1 MPVVH
6 PMRASLP
13 PLCRPFV
20 WSDLQWLSAAWGAL
34 IEKYGLMHS
43 TYSATNN
50 LLFCE
55 KHGYYLFE
63 YDPPFLIEP
72 LPDRN
77 RMIPTRFPGGWDS
90 AFFEVWF
97 GKPCT
102 LYPVAEGWLPSFP
115 VADYNITYSDAESD
129 YLYHTHTLES
139 LKGRH
144 LSSRRNLLHQLEKE
158 HTISLKPLTTQTQHD
173 AKGILDRWQE
183 HYTQQHHYTSDYL
196 SCCQALHKLPYL
208 PLTGQVAY
216 AEEKPIG
223 FYLGE
228 LLSPHVYLLHF
239 LKELPSLHGV
249 VPFLY
254 QACARSQP
262 ETVQWINLEPD
273 LGISGLR
280 QAKQAYQPARLLC
293 KWEIKKR

>member
-1 MPVVH
+1 
-6 PMRASLP
+6 
-13 PLCRPFV
+13 
-20 WSDLQWLSAAWGAL
+20 
-34 IEKYGLMHS
+34 MHS
-43 TYSATNN
+43 TYSATNA
-50 LLFCE
+50 LLFAE

-63 YDPPFLIEP
+63 HDPPFLIEP

-77 RMIPTRFPGGWDS
+77 RMIPTRFPIEWGS
-90 AFFEVWF
+90 AFFHTWF

-102 LYPVAEGWLPSFP
+102 LYPVADSWLSSFP
-115 VADYNITYSDAESD
+115 VAHYTVTYSDAESD
-129 YLYHTHTLES
+129 YLYHKHTLES

-158 HTISLKPLTTQTQHD
+158 HTITLKPLTIETKAHAQ
-173 AKGILDRWQE
+173 AILDRWQE
-183 HYTQQHHYTSDYL
+183 RYKQQHRNTSDYL
-196 SCCQALHKLPYL
+196 PCSEALKKLPNL
-208 PLTGQVAY
+208 PLKGQVAY
-216 AEEKPIG
+216 AEEGPVG

-228 LLSPHVYLLHF
+228 LLSPSVYLLHF

-254 QACARSQP
+254 QACARSLP
-262 ETVQWINLEPD
+262 ATVQWINLEPD
-273 LGISGLR
+273 LGILGLR